1 MDKRRAVTT
10 AVASLLQRNVV
21 VGVRGR
27 RHYRDRLSGG
37 RSRHDERDESRRGE
51 DEELSEGHGLR
62 THPR

>member
-10 AVASLLQRNVV
+10 AVASLLQRVV
-21 VGVRGR
+21 VRVRGR